1 MPEAPEG
8 RSVKSGRRNAGPDPP
23 PANAPGVQM
32 GALRDLQDR
41 GRAAAKDPSTRV
53 ARKDRIARNVGR
65 NAGPDQRPDRDA
77 RQDRCAPEDL
87 QRAGRMTAGRM
98 TTGRY
103 PSARDADH
111 LLPAVMNVLRAR
123 RDPPDLTKR
132 APHPHSAAEGRKE
145 RKPPKEGRGPE
156 TGHATV
162 PPNG

>member
-1 MPEAPEG
+1 MPVVPEG
-8 RSVKSGRRNAGPDPP
+8 RSVKSGMRNAGPDPP
-23 PANAPGVQM
+23 LANAPGVPK
-32 GALRDLQDR
+32 GARPGLQDQ
-41 GRAAAKDPSTRV
+41 GHALAKGPSTRV

-65 NAGPDQRPDRDA
+65 NAGPDQRPERDD
-77 RQDRCAPEDL
+77 RQDQCAPEDL
-87 QRAGRMTAGRM
+87 LRAGRMTAGRM

-123 RDPPDLTKR
+123 RDPPDPTKR
-132 APHPHSAAEGRKE
+132 ALHPHSAAEGRKE
-145 RKPPKEGRGPE
+145 RKPPKEGRGPG